1 MLSTLNPD
9 IKARIL
15 IVDDECLIARSIA
28 DLLDYYRFTT
38 NIVHNGSAAMDFL
51 DKNPD
56 TDIILLDIN
65 LGFDFSGIELIPI
78 IKEKNNYVQI
88 IMFTSENKLETG
100 VECMR
105 LGAYDYMTKPFDE
118 QAFLSKV
125 PGALERKKIAQLND
139 LYLGI
144 IVHDLKNPLQG
155 FMSAIELLRM
165 SLPDI
170 MTELQKKSFLQADI
184 ATSQI
189 LMMINNIVSVSRF
202 ENGTLSARRE
212 LFILQ
217 KEVETALVHFLAPV
231 KVPGCRDLALNYST
245 NKDILIAADKD
256 LFCRVLANIVSNAM
270 RFADEGSTVLVS
282 FTEEDGGVLHT
293 KVTNTGSFI
302 EERARK
308 SIFDKFSS
316 VYLTPDQSGFKN
328 YGLGLTFSKMA
339 VKTMDG
345 NIWITCDP
353 KTTSTTFHFTVKNRD
368 KDALAVAS

>member
-1 MLSTLNPD
+1 MLSTLKPKT
-9 IKARIL
+9 KARIL
-15 IVDDECLIARSIA
+15 IVDDERLIARSIA
-28 DLLDYYRFTT
+28 DLLDYYNMTT
-38 NIVHNGSAAMDFL
+38 NIVHNGSDAMDFL
-51 DKNPD
+51 EKNPD

-78 IKEKNNYVQI
+78 IIEKNSYVQI

-100 VECMR
+100 VECMQ

-165 SLPDI
+165 SLPD
-170 MTELQKKSFLQADI
+170 TLTDLQKKSFLQADI

-202 ENGTLSARRE
+202 ENGTISVQRE
-212 LFILQ
+212 LFLLQ
-217 KEVETALVHFLAPV
+217 KEVETVLAHFLAPV
-231 KVPGCRDLALNYST
+231 KIPGCRNLAIDYST
-245 NKDILIAADKD
+245 HRDILIAADKD
-256 LFCRVLANIVSNAM
+256 LFCRVLVNIVSNSM

-282 FTEEDGGVLHT
+282 FAEEDGGVLHT

-302 EERARK
+302 DERARE

-316 VYLTPDQSGFKN
+316 VYLSPDQSGFKN

-339 VKTMDG
+339 VKAMEG
-345 NIWITCDP
+345 RMWITCDP
-353 KTTSTTFHFTVKNRD
+353 KTASTTFHFTVKSRD
-368 KDALAVAS
+368 KTAVEIAS